1 MSAVPGRLPD
11 PPPGLGRRLA
21 QRLARPSDDER
32 TNSARTDETNDA
44 DSTGSTD
51 STEST
56 DSTDSTDDAAVAD
69 ERWEDRTWSE

>member
-44 DSTGSTD
+44 DST
-51 STEST
+51 

>member
-44 DSTGSTD
+44 DST
-51 STEST
+51 

-69 ERWEDRTWSE
+69 DRWEDRTWSE

>member
-32 TNSARTDETNDA
+32 TNRARTDETNDA
-44 DSTGSTD
+44 
-51 STEST
+51 ST
-56 DSTDSTDDAAVAD
+56 DSTDSTDSSDSTDDAVVAD
-69 ERWEDRTWSE
+69 DRWEDRTWSE

>member
-1 MSAVPGRLPD
+1 MPGRLPD

-44 DSTGSTD
+44 SSTGRTDSTGST
-51 STEST
+51 EST
-56 DSTDSTDDAAVAD
+56 DEAAVAD
-69 ERWEDRTWSE
+69 DRWEDRTWSE

>member
-51 STEST
+51 ST
-56 DSTDSTDDAAVAD
+56 DSTDDAAVAD